1 MSNAIGNKDIETFAG
16 TDGCSFLVKRS
27 VQRREVW
34 CLHQCYGSKWSCT
47 AHSCPGASITR
58 SSQRAENILSLQS
71 APANKASCVPV
82 WVTTPQSGSSLLR
95 HWLAVHSLTHSQPVE
110 LSAAEG
116 GCFTSCPKEVQ
127 SRTGERERETCP
139 ETLITSRLYYPAP
152 MGACVPLWTHRNK
165 TNVSKYFPPFL
176 TL

>member
-82 WVTTPQSGSSLLR
+82 WVTTPQLGSSLLR
-95 HWLAVHSLTHSQPVE
+95 HWIPACGAECCWRWLFHLLP
-110 LSAAEG
+110 EG
-116 GCFTSCPKEVQ
+116 GAEQ
-127 SRTGERERETCP
+127 NRGETERDMP
-139 ETLITSRLYYPAP
+139 RDINNLKTLLSSPH
-152 MGACVPLWTHRNK
+152 GSACSSLN
-165 TNVSKYFPPFL
+165 S
-176 TL
+176 

>member
-82 WVTTPQSGSSLLR
+82 WVTTPQLGSSLLR
-95 HWLAVHSLTHSQPVE
+95 HWVPACGAECCWRWLFHLLP
-110 LSAAEG
+110 EG
-116 GCFTSCPKEVQ
+116 GAEQ
-127 SRTGERERETCP
+127 NRGERERETCP